1 MTTIGSKL
9 LKLRNSRNLSVNTLA
24 FELDIPQP
32 TLHRIE
38 SDITHKIDFK
48 HIIKFSEFF
57 GVELDYFVDEK
68 TKNVVKKNTNG
79 VGIGNHNVI
88 NNYNE
93 KKPNDLRHNAHDE
106 NLGEGED

>member
-9 LKLRNSRNLSVNTLA
+9 LNLRNSRNLSVNALA

-68 TKNVVKKNTNG
+68 VRYTVKNFKKSVGVANNNG
-79 VGIGNHNVI
+79 TII
-88 NNYNE
+88 YTE
-93 KKPNDLRHNAHDE
+93 KKPTEPLDKVEDKKMDK
-106 NLGEGED
+106 GED